1 VQSERGLFEEAAAL
15 QRDGEPFVLVTVIG
29 AEGSTPR
36 NAGARMLWRPTHG
49 LSGTVGGGQFEH
61 LVLAGCEE
69 HFRNRSTGRER
80 FVLGAEAE
88 QCCGG
93 VMEVFFEYIGA
104 SRRLVVFGAGHVAH
118 ALSVVLAD
126 APLQC
131 VVVDDR
137 PEWSS
142 AERFPSWRRATSW
155 DAGVALAQ
163 ENPEATLA
171 CVMTCSHET
180 DFALLRRLLDEPP
193 AFLGLIGSKSKRV
206 CLFRRLVASGCDPER
221 VQAIHCPIGL
231 GDMGKEPR
239 NVAVSIAG
247 QLLLESQQLKAL

>member
-1 VQSERGLFEEAAAL
+1 MPSERDLFEEAATL
-15 QRDGEPFVLVTVIG
+15 SRDGEPFVLITVID

-36 NAGARMLWRPTHG
+36 NAGARMLWRPDNG

-61 LVLAGCEE
+61 LVLASAED

-93 VMEVFFEYIGA
+93 VMEVFFEFVGPT
-104 SRRLVVFGAGHVAH
+104 RRLVIFGAGHVAQ

-126 APLQC
+126 APMQC

-137 PEWSS
+137 PDWAS
-142 AERFPSWRRATSW
+142 ADRFGIWRRVHAW
-155 DAGVALAQ
+155 DEGVAIAQ
-163 ENPEATLA
+163 ERPESTLA

-180 DFALLRRLLDEPP
+180 DFRLLRDLLPTKP
-193 AFLGLIGSKSKRV
+193 AFLGLIGSRSKRV
-206 CLFRRLVASGCDPER
+206 CLFRRLVASGCAQEA
-221 VQAIHCPIGL
+221 VESIQCPIGL

-247 QLLLESQQLKAL
+247 QLLLESKRLAAL